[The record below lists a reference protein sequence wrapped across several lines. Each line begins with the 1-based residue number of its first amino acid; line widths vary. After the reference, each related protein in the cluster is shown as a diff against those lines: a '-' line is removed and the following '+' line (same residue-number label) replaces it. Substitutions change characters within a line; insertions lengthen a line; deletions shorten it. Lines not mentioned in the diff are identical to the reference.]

1 MRTSPVRLCT
11 MPGMR
16 PSGPKR
22 SRSRSMS
29 DPYGEV
35 VLGQVGLE
43 PGNGEDALV
52 EERGGQRRVRAVF
65 QGLEEVQ
72 LAARAT
78 GGDEGDGELRGQIQE
93 QQIKTVPRAIPVH
106 GREQD
111 LASTALVQLPEPIQ
125 GRAVRG
131 FGAALQEDPP
141 AQLQICLLYT
151 SDAADE
157 E

>member
-52 EERGGQRRVRAVF
+52 EERGGQRRVRAMLEGF
-65 QGLEEVQ
+65 EEVL

-78 GGDEGDGELRGQIQE
+78 GGDEGDGQLRGQV
-93 QQIKTVPRAIPVH
+93 QQHQIEAVPGAVPVH
-106 GREQD
+106 G
-111 LASTALVQLPEPIQ
+111 
-125 GRAVRG
+125 
-131 FGAALQEDPP
+131 
-141 AQLQICLLYT
+141 
-151 SDAADE
+151 
-157 E
+157 

>member
-43 PGNGEDALV
+43 PGDGEDALV
-52 EERGGQRRVRAVF
+52 EERGRQRRVRAMF
-65 QGLEEVQ
+65 QGLEVVQ
-72 LAARAT
+72 LAARTT
-78 GGDEGDGELRGQIQE
+78 GGDKGNGELRSQMQ
-93 QQIKTVPRAIPVH
+93 QHQIKTVP
-106 GREQD
+106 G
-111 LASTALVQLPEPIQ
+111 
-125 GRAVRG
+125 AVAVNG
-131 FGAALQEDPP
+131 
-141 AQLQICLLYT
+141 
-151 SDAADE
+151 
-157 E
+157 